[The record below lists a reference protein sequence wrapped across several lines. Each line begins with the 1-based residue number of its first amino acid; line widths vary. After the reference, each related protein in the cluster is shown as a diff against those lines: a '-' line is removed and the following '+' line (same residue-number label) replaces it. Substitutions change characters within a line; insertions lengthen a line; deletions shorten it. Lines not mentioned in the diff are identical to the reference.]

1 MAVGAG
7 VEVGQ
12 HLARLTLPCF
22 LADIAA
28 RHAAREALVFEDQRQ
43 SYAGL
48 EAQARRLARALIAAG
63 AGKGTRV
70 AALIGS
76 RPEWIQLYFA
86 TGLVGGIFI
95 PVSTFASRDE
105 RDYVLRHSDAQLL
118 FVQQRLLQHRYLDDL
133 QALHPE
139 LARGEP
145 GGLMCPALPQ
155 LRRLVA
161 IDASG
166 ARPGVQPLAAFLE
179 LEKQVPDAV
188 LEAAAS
194 EVTESDDAIVIYT
207 SGTTSRPKAVLHM
220 QRAALINGL
229 RFARW
234 MGLVPSD
241 RVWTAQPFFWTAGI
255 TMSLLSTL
263 DAGAALLLQESFDP
277 ERGLAMIERERA
289 TTVHA
294 WAHQH
299 KALGQHP
306 SAATRDLRSVIRLDP
321 SSPLAALAGLSNEG
335 WGLQG
340 SYGLSETFTI
350 FATHPAD
357 TPRELRIQTN
367 GRPLPGNALR
377 IVDPAT
383 GLELPRGGAGEICV
397 KGATLMRGYYKQPP
411 EVSFDAEGYFRTG
424 DGGFVDADD
433 VLHWTGRLNN
443 LIKTGG
449 ANVSPVEIEERLRD
463 YQPLRAAIAI
473 GVPHPDLDEIV
484 VLCAVRRAD
493 LAPVSEDEIRS
504 WLRERLSAYKVP
516 RAVLFFSE
524 SELSFTAN
532 QKIQVDPLRERA
544 LARLREERREVA
556 GHRYA

>member
-1 MAVGAG
+1 MAAGAG

-28 RHAAREALVFEDQRQ
+28 RHGPREALVFEDARQ

-48 EAQARRLARALIAAG
+48 ELQARRLARALIAAG

-95 PVSTFASRDE
+95 PVSTFASPEE

-118 FVQQRLLQHRYLDDL
+118 FLQERLLQHRYLDEL
-133 QALHPE
+133 EKRHPE
-139 LARGEP
+139 LARSEAGA
-145 GGLMCPALPQ
+145 LMCPALPQ
-155 LRRLVA
+155 LRRLIA
-161 IDASG
+161 IDAG
-166 ARPGVQPLAAFLE
+166 PARPGVQRLAGFLE
-179 LEKQVPDAV
+179 LEKQVPEAV

-194 EVTESDDAIVIYT
+194 EVAESDDAIVIYT

-234 MGLVPSD
+234 MGLGPSD

-263 DAGAALLLQESFDP
+263 DAGAALLLQEAFDP
-277 ERGLAMIERERA
+277 ERGLDMIEAERA

-306 SAATRDLRSVIRLDP
+306 SAAKRDLRSVVRLDP
-321 SSPLAALAGLSNEG
+321 ASPLAALAGLSSEG

-350 FATHPAD
+350 FAAHPTD
-357 TPRELRIQTN
+357 TPREIRIETN
-367 GRPLPGNALR
+367 GRPLPGNVLR
-377 IVDPAT
+377 IVDPASGREQPT
-383 GLELPRGGAGEICV
+383 GEAGEIAV

-411 EVSFDAEGYFRTG
+411 EVSFDADGFFRTG
-424 DGGFVDADD
+424 DGGFVDPDG
-433 VLHWTGRLNN
+433 VLHWTGRLSN

-463 YQPLRAAIAI
+463 YQPLRAAIVV

-493 LAPVSEDEIRS
+493 LAPVSELEIRG
-504 WLRERLSAYKVP
+504 WLREHLSAYKVP

-532 QKIQVDPLRERA
+532 QKIQVGPLRERA
-544 LARLREERREVA
+544 LAKLREERREIA
-556 GHRYA
+556 GHLYG

>member
-1 MAVGAG
+1 MTSGAG
-7 VEVGQ
+7 VEVGES
-12 HLARLTLPCF
+12 LPRLTLPCF

-28 RHAAREALVFEDQRQ
+28 RHGAREAIVYEGTRT
-43 SYAGL
+43 SYAQL
-48 EAQARRLARALIAAG
+48 ERGARRLARALIAAG
-63 AGKGTRV
+63 AGKGTRI
-70 AALIGS
+70 AALMGS

-95 PVSTFASRDE
+95 PISTFATADE
-105 RDYVLRHSDAQLL
+105 RDYVLHHSDAQFL
-118 FVQQRLLQHRYLDDL
+118 FLQEALLQHRYLDEL
-133 QALHPE
+133 LAKHPQ
-139 LARGEP
+139 LARAD
-145 GGLMCPALPQ
+145 GLARMCAELPQ
-155 LRRLVA
+155 LRRIVSV
-161 IDASG
+161 DAGPARAG
-166 ARPGVQPLAAFLE
+166 AERLALFLE
-179 LEKQVPDAV
+179 LDKQVPESV
-188 LEAAAS
+188 LDAAAN

-207 SGTTSRPKAVLHM
+207 SGTTARPKAVLHL

-234 MGLVPSD
+234 MGLGPPD

-255 TMSLLSTL
+255 TMSLIATL
-263 DAGAALLLQESFDP
+263 DAGGSLLLQDAFDP
-277 ERGLAMIERERA
+277 ERGLDMIERERA

-306 SAATRDLRSVIRLDP
+306 SAAKRDLRSIVRLDP
-321 SSPLAALAGLSNEG
+321 GSPLAAIAGLTHEG

-350 FATHPAD
+350 FATLPTDA
-357 TPRELRIQTN
+357 PKELRVETS
-367 GRPLPGNALR
+367 GRPLPGNRLR

-383 GLELPRGGAGEICV
+383 GREQPQGSPGEIAV
-397 KGATLMRGYYKQPP
+397 KGPTLMRGYYKQPP
-411 EVSFDAEGYFRTG
+411 EYSFDADGYFRTG
-424 DGGFVDADD
+424 DGGFVDADGL
-433 VLHWTGRLNN
+433 LHWTGRLSN

-463 YQPLRAAIAI
+463 YQPLRAAVAV

-493 LAPVSEDEIRS
+493 LAPVSEDEVRA

-532 QKIQVDPLRERA
+532 QKIQVAPLRERA
-544 LARLREERREVA
+544 LARLREERREIG